1 MIKEIATTLTQR
13 SQVTVPAEVVRL
25 LGLKPRGR
33 VVFTIDDGKVYLA
46 PAPFTLESAYRSVK
60 HAGGPADWESVTRA
74 AKDAKAEET
83 VRKLTGG

>member
-1 MIKEIATTLTQR
+1 MKEIATTLTQR

-46 PAPFTLESAYRSVK
+46 PAPFTLESAYGSVR
-60 HAGGPADWESVTRA
+60 HSGGPADWESIIHS

-83 VRKLTGG
+83 VRELTGG